1 MSDEI
6 EDIDVDALEK
16 RMDGALSALK
26 GDFSSLRT
34 GRASASMLD
43 AVMVEAYGVPTPI
56 NQVGTIN
63 VPEPRMVVV
72 NVWDKSLVNT
82 VDKAIRNSGLGINPV
97 MDGTLLRL
105 PIPELNEERRR
116 ELAKVAGQYT
126 ENARIAVRNVRK
138 DGMDQ
143 LKKAKAAG
151 MSEDD
156 QKLWEDEIQSLTDA
170 AIKKIDAALEVKQ
183 AEIMQV

>member
-1 MSDEI
+1 MSDDI
-6 EDIDVDALEK
+6 EDIDLDALQK
-16 RMDGALSALK
+16 RMDGAHASLRGEFA
-26 GDFSSLRT
+26 SLRT

-43 AVMVEAYGVPTPI
+43 PVMVDAYGALTPV
-56 NQVGTIN
+56 NQVATIN
-63 VPEPRMVVV
+63 VPESRMVVI
-72 NVWDKSLVNT
+72 NVWDKQLVNV

-97 MDGTLLRL
+97 MDGTILRL

-116 ELAKVAGQYT
+116 DLAKVAGQYT
-126 ENARIAVRNVRK
+126 ENARIAVRNVRR

-156 QKLWEDEIQSLTDA
+156 HKLWEDEIQTLTDD
-170 AIKKIDAALEVKQ
+170 AIKKIDAALETKQ